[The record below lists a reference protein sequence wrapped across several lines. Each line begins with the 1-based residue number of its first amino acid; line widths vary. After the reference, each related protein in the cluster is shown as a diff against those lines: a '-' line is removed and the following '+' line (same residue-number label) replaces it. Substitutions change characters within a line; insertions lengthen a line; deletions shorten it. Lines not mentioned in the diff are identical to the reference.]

1 MTSHYLEAVSNA
13 SHYIEKIMKYLTK
26 NYNVCI
32 TADHGG
38 HHCTHNTDCMED
50 MTIPLICHGPIFQPN
65 HLLANVN
72 IKDIAPTLIQI
83 LGLIPPSDWKWHYL
97 LDH

>member
-1 MTSHYLEAVSNA
+1 MEYLP
-13 SHYIEKIMKYLTK
+13 K

-50 MTIPLICHGPIFQPN
+50 MTISLICHGLIFQPN